1 MTTSSTVDRDVGVDR
16 RRPALAKGTRLL
28 GEYLDSGF
36 DQPHYLV
43 ARADEQ
49 MLQVSEVIYLVA
61 KHLNGD
67 RDTCDIAQLV
77 SNDLG
82 RTLTADGV
90 EFVLDH
96 RLAPMGLLVGQT
108 ATATATATAREGRR
122 APGRHRAKRASRSPN
137 ADPWLSPRF
146 RGVLVPARLTQRLAG
161 VWAPAFHPWV
171 VATCLVT
178 LVVSDVWL
186 ITTTDV
192 VKTFG
197 SVRLDSA
204 LILFIGAMVL
214 VSTLFHELG
223 HAAATRYGGATPGEI
238 GVAVYIVYPAFY
250 TNVTDAYRLN
260 RVGRIRTDLGGVYFN
275 ALSILAMTAGYHA
288 TGYAPLLLAVIF
300 IHLEALQQLM
310 PLARLDGH
318 FVLADLVGVPDL
330 FTRIGPILVSLIPG
344 RPVHPKAAELNRRAR
359 VVVSTW
365 VLTAVPIMAALFLI
379 MLWTAPTLIDLT
391 LSGLVEEWA
400 LLSSAITQSHVPDA
414 LLSALSLVLIPLP
427 VLGLGYLIASGARRL
442 TVVLARLARRRL
454 VMSKAGST

>member
-1 MTTSSTVDRDVGVDR
+1 MTTSSTASSDVVLAR
-16 RRPALAKGTRLL
+16 RRPALAGGTRLL

-49 MLQVSEVIYLVA
+49 MLQVSQVIYLVA
-61 KHLNGD
+61 KHLDGD
-67 RDTCDIAQLV
+67 RDTDAVARLV

-82 RTLTADGV
+82 RTLTTDGV
-90 EFVLDH
+90 EFVLEH
-96 RLAPMGLLVGQT
+96 RLAPMGLLDGHR
-108 ATATATATAREGRR
+108 ATATPDESAHLPRS
-122 APGRHRAKRASRSPN
+122 PGRHRAKRKATSPN

-146 RGVLVPARLTQRLAG
+146 RGVLVPARLTQRLAR
-161 VWAPAFHPWV
+161 VWAPAFHPWI
-171 VATCLVT
+171 VATCLLA
-178 LVVSDVWL
+178 LVVSDTWL
-186 ITTTDV
+186 IATTDV
-192 VKTFG
+192 VRTFG
-197 SVRLDSA
+197 SVRLDST

-260 RVGRIRTDLGGVYFN
+260 RAGRVRTDLGGVYFN

-288 TGYAPLLLAVIF
+288 TGYVPLLLAVIF
-300 IHLEALQQLM
+300 VHLEALQQLM

-330 FTRIGPILVSLIPG
+330 FTRIGPILSSLIPG
-344 RPVHPKAAELNRRAR
+344 RPAHPKAAELNRRAR
-359 VVVSTW
+359 IVVSTW
-365 VLTAVPIMAALFLI
+365 VLTAVPIMVILFALLV
-379 MLWTAPTLIDLT
+379 WTTPTLIGLA
-391 LSGLVEEWA
+391 LSGMAEEWA
-400 LLSSAITQSHVPDA
+400 NVSAAIAQSQVADA
-414 LLSALSLVLIPLP
+414 LLSVLSLVLIPLP

-442 TVVLARLARRRL
+442 IVVLARLARRRL
-454 VMSKAGST
+454 VMSKAGSR